1 SVYLPA
7 GKGWYDFYSG
17 NFIEGGQVL
26 EADAPY
32 ERMPLFVK
40 AGSIIP
46 IGPELQYTDEKKP
59 SEITLYVYSGADAE
73 FTLYE
78 DEGTNYDYEIGKR
91 STIPIHYND
100 RNKTITIHQRSGE
113 FNGMLKNRSFDIV
126 FIEQD

>member
-1 SVYLPA
+1 
-7 GKGWYDFYSG
+7 
-17 NFIEGGQVL
+17 
-26 EADAPY
+26 
-32 ERMPLFVK
+32 
-40 AGSIIP
+40 P

-126 FIEQD
+126 FIEPDSPKGFDNNQSTNQKINYMGKEIRVKIVE